1 MRQLRRSLFRYH
13 VWLGWLVGVPLL
25 LWTVSGLVMVARP
38 IETVRGSD
46 LKLERP
52 PALLTPD
59 AVPTLPFLVSGSPPV
74 REYRV
79 TVREGRSVA
88 QVKYANDDQALFDTV
103 TGARLTPIGEAEA
116 RRIVGA
122 QVRSATA
129 KGSIAGA
136 TLFAANAVPFD
147 FRKAMPVWQVRLAD
161 GTHVYVGRD
170 TAEIEAV
177 RTPYWRFYDFMWG
190 LHIMDLETR
199 EDTHHPILVVFTVIA
214 ALATV
219 LAVLLMI
226 ARYTP
231 RRRVKPPSE

>member
-46 LKLERP
+46 LRIDSQTIPLPSFNPAPVLNGIDVEPTVKEIRTFMQRGRAVTIVTRLNGSAMRFDAAHGWFI
-52 PALLTPD
+52 PAL
-59 AVPTLPFLVSGSPPV
+59 A
-74 REYRV
+74 EH
-79 TVREGRSVA
+79 
-88 QVKYANDDQALFDTV
+88 
-103 TGARLTPIGEAEA
+103 EA
-116 RRIVGA
+116 REVVAKGIVG
-122 QVRSATA
+122 
-129 KGSIAGA
+129 GSRITGA
-136 TLFAANAVPFD
+136 TLFAAGKVPFD
-147 FRKAMPVWQVRLAD
+147 FRKPMPVWQVRLAD

-177 RTPYWRFYDFMWG
+177 RTRYWRFYDFMWG
-190 LHIMDLETR
+190 LHIMDLQTR
-199 EDTHHPILVVFTVIA
+199 EDTHHPILVVFTAIA

-226 ARYTP
+226 ARYAP
-231 RRRVKPPSE
+231 RRRSRTTPE

>member
-13 VWLGWLVGVPLL
+13 VWLGWLVGIPLL

-46 LKLERP
+46 LKLERS
-52 PALLTPD
+52 PAPLTPD
-59 AVPTLPFLVSGSPPV
+59 AVQTLPFLVPGGPPV

-79 TVREGRSVA
+79 TMREGRSIA
-88 QVKYANDDQALFDTV
+88 QVKYANADQALFDTV

-116 RRIVGA
+116 RRIVAA

-170 TAEIEAV
+170 TGEIEAV

-199 EDTHHPILVVFTVIA
+199 EDTHHPILIGFTVVV
-214 ALATV
+214 ALASV
-219 LAVLLMI
+219 LAILLMI
-226 ARYTP
+226 ARYAP
-231 RRRVKPPSE
+231 RRRKPPPG

>member
-25 LWTVSGLVMVARP
+25 LWTISGLVMVARP

-59 AVPTLPFLVSGSPPV
+59 AVPTLPFLAPGGPPV

-79 TVREGRSVA
+79 TVRDGRSVA
-88 QVKYANDDQALFDTV
+88 QVRYANEDQALFDTA

-122 QVRSATA
+122 QVPSASA
-129 KGSIAGA
+129 GKGISGS
-136 TLFAANAVPFD
+136 TLFAANAVPFE
-147 FRKAMPVWQVRLAD
+147 FRKSMPVWQVRLAD

-177 RTPYWRFYDFMWG
+177 RTPYWRFFDFMWG
-190 LHIMDLETR
+190 LHIMDLQTR

-226 ARYTP
+226 ARYAP
-231 RRRVKPPSE
+231 RRRKPPPG

>member
-1 MRQLRRSLFRYH
+1 MMRIRRSLFRYH

-38 IETVRGSD
+38 IETVRGTD
-46 LKLERP
+46 LKIERT
-52 PALLTPD
+52 PALLTPN
-59 AVPTLPFLVSGSPPV
+59 AVPTLPFLAPGGPRV

-88 QVKYANDDQALFDTV
+88 QVKYANEDQALFNTA
-103 TGARLTPIGEAEA
+103 TGARLTPIDEAEA

-122 QVRSATA
+122 QVRSAGA
-129 KGSIAGA
+129 KGSIASA

-147 FRKAMPVWQVRLAD
+147 FRKPMPVWQVRLTD

-177 RTPYWRFYDFMWG
+177 RTRYWRFYDFMWG

-199 EDTHHPILVVFTVIA
+199 EDTHHPILIGFTVVV
-214 ALATV
+214 ALASV
-219 LAVLLMI
+219 LAILLMI
-226 ARYTP
+226 ARYAP
-231 RRRVKPPSE
+231 RRRKPPPG